1 MAEKK
6 RYYLTKDNAQA
17 LMDAVIEEVY
27 THSVTKFRVEL
38 TAAIDELPIVHVEFD
53 AHAHDYAV
61 TDYLQKMGYDEVED
75 DKNKS

>member
-1 MAEKK
+1 MAKDRE
-6 RYYLTKDNAQA
+6 YHLTKDNAQA

>member
-27 THSVTKFRVEL
+27 THSVTKFQVEL
-38 TAAIDELPIVHVEFD
+38 TAAIDELPMVHVEYD
-53 AHAHDYAV
+53 AHAHDFAV
-61 TDYLQKMGYDEVED
+61 LDYLQKMGF
-75 DKNKS
+75 DKDGDA